1 MSAWSTRRPAAS
13 RSKGSAIC
21 PNLAL
26 PAAQALQLTPVALGR
41 APLAPLAAHRL
52 DQPPLLGRPLADLPA
67 LRRLLVELCRLGGA
81 HAPRRRAAY
90 DHLDP
95 VRAGAQLHPVP
106 GPEVA
111 ARLRRLAV
119 DLHAPGLDG
128 FGGERARLGQP
139 HAPQP
144 VVEPLAGHPCA
155 APETGRGPREPVV
168 SSAADT
174 YIVLPMAC
182 SAVGRMVI
190 SGT

>member
-52 DQPPLLGRPLADLPA
+52 DQPPLLGRPLAGLPA
-67 LRRLLVELCRLGGA
+67 LRRLLVELRRLGRA
-81 HAPRRRAAY
+81 HAPRSRATH

-95 VRAGAQLHPVP
+95 GGPGAQLHPVA
-106 GPEVA
+106 GPDVA
-111 ARLRRLAV
+111 ARLGRLPLH
-119 DLHAPGLDG
+119 LHAPGLAGLGRDG
-128 FGGERARLGQP
+128 ARLGQP
-139 HAPQP
+139 PPPQP
-144 VVEPLAGHPCA
+144 VVEPLSGHPCS
-155 APETGRGPREPVV
+155 APEGGRGPREPVMFSV
-168 SSAADT
+168 ADT
-174 YIVLPMAC
+174 YMVLPMAC

-190 SGT
+190 